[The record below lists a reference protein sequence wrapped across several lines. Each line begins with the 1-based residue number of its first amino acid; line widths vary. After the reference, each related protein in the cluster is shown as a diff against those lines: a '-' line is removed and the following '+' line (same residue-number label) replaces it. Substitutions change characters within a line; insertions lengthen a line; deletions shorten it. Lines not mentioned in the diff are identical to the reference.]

1 MDSQA
6 KATVLQEAQ
15 SHIAAVRSATTEEMH
30 KTSEHIERYRQAGN
44 DPVAQRLFSHFSGR
58 LDELHHLFPNPYFVR
73 CDVSSAEGGDQT
85 LRFGKFAFIEQAIF
99 SWTSPA
105 ATLRF
110 ADIGPITYESHEGK
124 MWSGTLSRKDQ
135 LMISGGN
142 IVFMTSESSKYE
154 RTLVY
159 QEQLSRRKSGFILP
173 EIVARMERAQDDVIR
188 AGYKGSYLISGPAG
202 SGKTTLAFHRI
213 AYLLQSPDT
222 AQIFSQENVITFV
235 QDEGTRAY
243 FSQLLP
249 ELGIHNVLV
258 TTFATWAFERL
269 GLTDVGYAQ
278 RANGIDDVID
288 SYEFHKL
295 SVLRSVPGS
304 SKGKSIFQTL
314 RDVYVSKMDENDL
327 ALFAQ
332 QERDRVLDRYDLTVL
347 LNIERG
353 IGGFTKEEE
362 YFEQKKNFR
371 VQRHCQTVPLK
382 YSLVVVDEV
391 QNYLPEQIALL
402 RSCIDESTQGMLYV
416 GDLAQ
421 QIFLGTMR
429 NWDDAGE
436 TLSDDRKVV
445 LDRVYRS
452 TKQIM
457 RYIHNIGFPVSV
469 PEELRDGADVVEV
482 EIAKTEEQI
491 TWIRE
496 HIAKQKPE
504 VQIGILSFSADT
516 LSAFSQAFTSHP
528 NIHVLAIHQAQ
539 GVEFDVVY
547 VVGPDLDISASVS
560 EEMNNS
566 LASERAKIQK
576 DLLYVALTRAMDQL
590 CVVSGGRES

>member
-1 MDSQA
+1 MDSQV
-6 KATVLQEAQ
+6 KAIVLQDAQ
-15 SHIAAVRSATTEEMH
+15 SHITAVRAVTVEEMQ
-30 KTSEHIERYRQAGN
+30 KTSAHIERYRQAGN
-44 DPVAQRLFSHFSGR
+44 DPVAQKLFAHFSDR

-73 CDVSSAEGGDQT
+73 CDVSSAEGSSQT
-85 LRFGKFAFIEQAIF
+85 LRFGKFAFIEEAIF

-110 ADIGPITYESHEGK
+110 ADIGPITYDSHEGK
-124 MWSGTLSRKDQ
+124 TWSGTLSRKDQ

-142 IVFMTSESSKYE
+142 IVFMTSESSEYA

-269 GLTDVGYAQ
+269 TLTDVGYIQ
-278 RANGIDDVID
+278 RANGVDDVID

-295 SVLRSVPGS
+295 SALRATPKP
-304 SKGKSIFQTL
+304 SKGKTVFQTL
-314 RDVYVSKMDENDL
+314 RDIYASKMNENDL
-327 ALFAQ
+327 ALFAA
-332 QERDRVLDRYDLTVL
+332 QERNRILDRYDLTVL

-353 IGGFTKEEE
+353 VGGFTKEEE
-362 YFEQKKNFR
+362 YFEQKKNYR
-371 VQRHCQTVPLK
+371 VQRHRQIVPLK
-382 YSLVVVDEV
+382 YGLIVVDEV

-402 RSCIDESTQGMLYV
+402 RSCIDDATQGMLYV

-429 NWDDAGE
+429 DWDDAGE
-436 TLSDDRKVV
+436 MLSDDRKVI
-445 LDRVYRS
+445 LDKVYRS

-457 RYIHNIGFPVSV
+457 RYIKNIGFSVSV
-469 PEELRDGADVVEV
+469 PEELRDGADVIEV
-482 EIAKTEEQI
+482 KIANTEEQI
-491 TWIRE
+491 AWVRE
-496 HIAKQKPE
+496 HIASQKPE
-504 VQIGILSFSADT
+504 AQIGILSFSADT
-516 LSAFSQAFTSHP
+516 LSAFSQVFESHP
-528 NIHVLAIHQAQ
+528 NVHILAIHQAQ

-547 VVGPDLDISASVS
+547 VVGSDIDIFSNIS
-560 EEMNNS
+560 EEINS
-566 LASERAKIQK
+566 PLAVERAKIQK

-590 CVVSGGRES
+590 CIVNGGDR

>member
-1 MDSQA
+1 MDSQT
-6 KATVLQEAQ
+6 KAAVLQEA
-15 SHIAAVRSATTEEMH
+15 
-30 KTSEHIERYRQAGN
+30 KDHIEMVRLATVVEIQNTSAHIEQYRQAGN
-44 DPVAQRLFSHFSGR
+44 DPVAQKLYAHFSER

-73 CDVSSAEGGDQT
+73 CDVSSQEGVSQA
-85 LRFGKFAFIEQAIF
+85 LRFGKFAFIEQGIF

-110 ADIGPITYESHEGK
+110 GDIGPIRYESHDGK
-124 MWSGTLSRKDQ
+124 TWSGHLSRKDQ

-142 IVFMTSESSKYE
+142 IVFMTSESSEYE

-188 AGYKGSYLISGPAG
+188 ANYKGSYLISGPAG

-222 AQIFSQENVITFV
+222 AQIFSQDNVVTFV

-249 ELGIHNVLV
+249 ELGIHNVAV
-258 TTFATWAFERL
+258 TTFAAWAFERL
-269 GLTDVGYAQ
+269 NISDCTYIQ
-278 RANGIDDVID
+278 RPNGVDEAVD
-288 SYEFHKL
+288 SYELEKL
-295 SVLRSVPGS
+295 SALRSGTKSS
-304 SKGKSIFQTL
+304 SKAGTFSLL
-314 RDVYVSKMDENDL
+314 REIYITGMSEASL
-327 ALFAQ
+327 ALFDQ
-332 QERDRVLDRYDLTVL
+332 QARDRVLDRYDLAVL
-347 LNIERG
+347 LQIEQRN
-353 IGGFTKEEE
+353 GGFTKEEE

-371 VQRHCQTVPLK
+371 VQRHKQIVPLK
-382 YSLVVVDEV
+382 YGLIVVDEV
-391 QNYLPEQIALL
+391 QNYLPEHILLL
-402 RSCIDESTQGMLYV
+402 RSCIDDATQSMLYV

-445 LDRVYRS
+445 LDKVYRS

-457 RYIHNIGFPVSV
+457 RYIQHVGFQVSV
-469 PEELRDGADVVEV
+469 PEELRDGVDVVEV
-482 EIAKTEEQI
+482 EIASIEEQI
-491 TWIRE
+491 AWVRE
-496 HIAKQKPE
+496 HVANQKPE
-504 VQIGILSFSADT
+504 AQIGVLSFSADT
-516 LSAFSQAFTSHP
+516 LSVLSQAFASQP

-547 VVGPDLDISASVS
+547 VVGADVNISANTS
-560 EEMNNS
+560 E
-566 LASERAKIQK
+566 ERAKIQR

-590 CVVSGGRES
+590 YIVGGRTLKGIL